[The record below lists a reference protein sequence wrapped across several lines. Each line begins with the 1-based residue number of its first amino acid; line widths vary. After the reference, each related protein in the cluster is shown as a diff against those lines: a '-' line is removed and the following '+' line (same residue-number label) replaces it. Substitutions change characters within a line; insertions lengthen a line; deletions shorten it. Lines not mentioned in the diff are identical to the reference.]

1 MYWIKIATTMFQLN
15 VKCISAYGRRK
26 PNPWKWLK
34 TENTVLLRGTIQLL
48 NIFVP
53 VHSFHFVLSKKVNC
67 EHETYDLKKGL
78 VWCRVLVHEEIEYS
92 NSRCF
97 HGTTR

>member
-67 EHETYDLKKGL
+67 EHETYDLKRALFDVGF
-78 VWCRVLVHEEIEYS
+78 WCMKK
-92 NSRCF
+92 
-97 HGTTR
+97 